1 MAALVYEML
10 RERSE
15 MVRGERREGKM
26 SFFVTKKIGLNLFF
40 KELET
45 RTLEDIAVEYLT
57 SDTPGGVKNE

>member
-26 SFFVTKKIGLNLFF
+26 SFFVTKKIGLNLFLSKQMYIF
-40 KELET
+40 AN
-45 RTLEDIAVEYLT
+45 RLT
-57 SDTPGGVKNE
+57 KKLYIINQN